1 MTVTPNTVT
10 QHNPSTIG
18 TDSLFGYHGR
28 ALVVDLGTGAAEFQI
43 IPEAVLRAYI
53 GGTGL
58 GAWLLYQHCP
68 NGAEPMGPENP
79 LIFVTSPLVGSRLT
93 TSSKFAVVT
102 KSPLTGFIGD
112 SLSSSFMATELK
124 RCGFDALVIK
134 GACNRPTL
142 LKIENGEIALLD
154 ATDLSGK
161 STSETEKSVK
171 ERLGRRFRVACIG
184 PAGESLVRFAS
195 IRSDGGRQAGRTGVG
210 AVMGAKG
217 LKAIA
222 VRGSAPVP
230 VANPEALNRIG
241 QDLSRR
247 SLGPATEKYRT
258 LGTMANV
265 EVFSRLGALPTRNF
279 QSSTF
284 QSAAAIGGERFQSDH
299 LVKNAHCANCT
310 IGCAHV
316 MKTRDGGKQTSG
328 RMEYESAFALGSLLG
343 ISDPNTVL
351 RASVLCDE
359 LGMDTISA
367 GATLAWAAESAA
379 AGLFDDD
386 TDSEGI
392 APQFGDG
399 ESVLRALQAI
409 AIRQGLGDLL
419 AEGSKIASERVGGGS
434 QAWAMHVKGLEM
446 PGYEPRSLQ
455 TMALALAVSTR
466 GACHNRSSAYEA
478 DFSDQ
483 VDRFSADR
491 ARGKITAAG
500 EDHSALMDSL
510 VWCKFLRK
518 AFDDFYAESAV
529 VLSHVTGWE
538 VTSEELSLAGERIN
552 NLKKLFNI
560 REGWQRADD
569 SLPRRI
575 LTEKLSDGPGEGV
588 GLNKNDLN
596 LMIDAYYEARDWN
609 QDGTIPTSKLDA
621 LGLDFESLSGAGA

>member
-1 MTVTPNTVT
+1 MTALP
-10 QHNPSTIG
+10 
-18 TDSLFGYHGR
+18 DSVVRKRAPLQAGEPIFGYQGR
-28 ALVVDLGTGAAEFQI
+28 ALVVDLGSGEAGFEL
-43 IPEAVLRAYI
+43 IPEAVRRAFI

-58 GAWLLYQHCP
+58 GAWLLHKHCP
-68 NGAEPMGPENP
+68 PGADPLGPENP

-134 GACNRPTL
+134 GISDGPTL
-142 LKIENGEIALLD
+142 LKIESGEVELLD
-154 ATDLSGK
+154 ATELAGK
-161 STSETEKSVK
+161 TTSETERAVK

-210 AVMGAKG
+210 AVMGSKG

-222 VRGSAPVP
+222 VRGSETVP
-230 VANPEALNRIG
+230 VADAEALDHIG
-241 QDLSRR
+241 RDLSRR

-265 EVFSRLGALPTRNF
+265 EVFSRLGSLPTRNF

-284 QSAAAIGGERFQSDH
+284 AGASAIGGEKFHSEHR
-299 LVKNAHCANCT
+299 VKNAHCANCT
-310 IGCAHV
+310 IGCEHV
-316 MKTRDGGKQTSG
+316 MTTTDDGDQASG

-343 ISDPNTVL
+343 VADPNAVL

-367 GATLAWAAESAA
+367 GVTLAWCAESISK
-379 AGLFDDD
+379 GLIEDDGGL
-386 TDSEGI
+386 E
-392 APQFGDG
+392 FGDG
-399 ESVLRALQAI
+399 EAVLKALEAI
-409 AIRQGLGDLL
+409 ASRRGLGDLL
-419 AEGSKIASERVGGGS
+419 AEGCKRAATIVEQGSE
-434 QAWAMHVKGLEM
+434 AWAMHVKGLEM
-446 PGYEPRSLQ
+446 PGYEPRSLK

-478 DFSDQ
+478 DFSDR
-483 VDRFSADR
+483 VDRLSIDQK
-491 ARGKITAAG
+491 RGKITAEG
-500 EDHSALMDSL
+500 EDFSAVMDSL

-518 AFDDFYAESAV
+518 VFDDFYTESAT
-529 VLSHVTGWE
+529 VLSHITGWN
-538 VTSEELSLAGERIN
+538 VTADELRIAGERIN

-560 REGWQRADD
+560 REGWMRSDD
-569 SLPRRI
+569 SLPPRI
-575 LTEKLSDGPGEGV
+575 LTEELPDGPGQGV
-588 GLNKNDLN
+588 GLSQSDLD
-596 LMIDAYYEARDWN
+596 LMIDSYYEARGWN
-609 QDGTIPTSKLDA
+609 SDGTIPDSKLAD
-621 LGLDFESLSGAGA
+621 LGLEQLANATTEA